1 MSTKKNGL
9 KSGQKESSDF
19 ARNITWFSS
28 SQKNV
33 FSLFR
38 LVILQKYS
46 NKKIIFFILLVNFVL
61 K

>member
-33 FSLFR
+33 SNLLKEEYKIRLSLSFP
-38 LVILQKYS
+38 LYLQ
-46 NKKIIFFILLVNFVL
+46 
-61 K
+61 